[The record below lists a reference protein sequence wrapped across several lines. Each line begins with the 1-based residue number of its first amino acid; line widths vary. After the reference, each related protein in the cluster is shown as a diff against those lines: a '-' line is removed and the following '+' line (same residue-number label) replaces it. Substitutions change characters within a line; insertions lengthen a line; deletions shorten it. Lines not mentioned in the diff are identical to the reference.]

1 MYCLQLPIR
10 QVRSNVVT
18 AKREIFNFISIKP
31 MIWNWYICERV
42 NVILQTNNEARW
54 MGRNCVYVFMN
65 LIQSTS
71 TLKLLCNP
79 LLIKQANSVQIKLL
93 SCKSIV
99 YCATTMLYNTTK
111 WLIQRDPQNQW
122 NEREKKKGI
131 KSTEQWQDF
140 ITRFLNSESATS
152 YTQYSQCI
160 FISYSLC
167 SFAVQWVILLILM
180 EEKIPSKS

>member
-1 MYCLQLPIR
+1 MKQDEWDVIVYTYLWIWFK
-10 QVRSNVVT
+10 VRLH
-18 AKREIFNFISIKP
+18 
-31 MIWNWYICERV
+31 WNW
-42 NVILQTNNEARW
+42 LQEQA
-54 MGRNCVYVFMN
+54 
-65 LIQSTS
+65 
-71 TLKLLCNP
+71 KLLCNP

-99 YCATTMLYNTTK
+99 YCATTMLYNTTN